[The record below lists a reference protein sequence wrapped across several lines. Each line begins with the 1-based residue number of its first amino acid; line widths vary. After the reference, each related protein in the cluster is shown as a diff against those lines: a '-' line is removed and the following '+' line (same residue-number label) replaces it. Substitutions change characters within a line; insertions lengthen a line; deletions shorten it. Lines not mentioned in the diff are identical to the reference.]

1 MGNSMVINH
10 RQAFAGQMKEAS
22 FALFFSGVAPHKS
35 GDQKYPYVPNR
46 NFYYLTGLTRE
57 NFILLLGKSGDRLF
71 DFLFIEEASDYA
83 TKWLGSRM
91 TREEASVLSGIAVE
105 RIRFLGDFPGFLND
119 AILSDSRKALMAMPK
134 ALYLDL
140 YRDQPLGRPSSL
152 DETQSIRDNYPEL
165 KIKNANEILDR
176 LRMVKDDAEIREIE
190 SAIDY
195 TRKGIEAILSIARPG
210 SNEHEFD
217 ALFDYTIRICGS
229 EGVSFNTIVASGKNA
244 TVLHYEANNQT
255 INDGELVLLDLGA
268 LSGPY
273 AGDISRTFP
282 VNGTF
287 SPRQRQFYDLV
298 LSVNKHLIQI
308 AKPGMM
314 VSELNQ
320 IAKTKLAEGLI
331 ALRLIDDPTRID
343 QYYYHSVSH
352 YLGLD
357 VHDVGTYQVPLVPG
371 MVMTIEPGIYV
382 AEEGIGIRI
391 EDNILITENG
401 CRNLSAAIIKEV
413 DEIEKFMKKH
423 R

>member
-190 SAIDY
+190 SAI
-195 TRKGIEAILSIARPG
+195 ILAK
-210 SNEHEFD
+210 
-217 ALFDYTIRICGS
+217 ALKPFFPSQDPAPMSTNSMLYLTIRSAFAVVREYHSIR
-229 EGVSFNTIVASGKNA
+229 
-244 TVLHYEANNQT
+244 
-255 INDGELVLLDLGA
+255 
-268 LSGPY
+268 LSP
-273 AGDISRTFP
+273 AEKM
-282 VNGTF
+282 
-287 SPRQRQFYDLV
+287 RQF
-298 LSVNKHLIQI
+298 SIMK
-308 AKPGMM
+308 
-314 VSELNQ
+314 
-320 IAKTKLAEGLI
+320 
-331 ALRLIDDPTRID
+331 RI
-343 QYYYHSVSH
+343 
-352 YLGLD
+352 
-357 VHDVGTYQVPLVPG
+357 
-371 MVMTIEPGIYV
+371 
-382 AEEGIGIRI
+382 IR
-391 EDNILITENG
+391 
-401 CRNLSAAIIKEV
+401 R
-413 DEIEKFMKKH
+413 
-423 R
+423 